1 MAKVFIKGP
10 IVSNS
15 DYVVYDW
22 LGAEATCPKTVR
34 YAIEEAKEEALEVE
48 INSPGGN
55 VFAASEIYTMLR
67 EYKSNVIVKI
77 VGIAASA
84 ASVIAMSGREVL
96 MAPTAQIMI
105 HNVSTMASGDYRDM
119 EHTAGVLRRAN
130 ETIANAYRL
139 KSGMGQEELLQM
151 MDKETWLTPQ
161 QALSYK
167 LIDGVMFERSERE
180 QAIGKLNSLKSK
192 EGKM

>member
-15 DYVVYDW
+15 DYVVYEW
-22 LGAEATCPKTVR
+22 LGLDATSPKTVTKV
-34 YAIEEAKEEALEVE
+34 IENAKDEELEVE

-67 EYKSNVIVKI
+67 EHKELVTVKI

-84 ASVIAMSGREVL
+84 ASVIAMAGKKVL
-96 MAPTAQIMI
+96 MAPTAQMMI
-105 HNVSTMASGDYRDM
+105 HNVSTMATGDYRSM
-119 EHTAGVLRRAN
+119 EHTAQVLKGAN
-130 ETIANAYRL
+130 DTIANAYRL
-139 KSGMGQEELLQM
+139 KSGMSHDDLLRM

-161 QALSYK
+161 QALGYR
-167 LIDGVMFERSERE
+167 LIDGILFEGSKVKETR
-180 QAIGKLNSLKSK
+180 AKLESLKLK
-192 EGKM
+192 EGK